1 MQLTTLVSTP
11 IIINTFTNETHIIR
25 LSNDIDQD
33 KMTALEARIRA
44 IEGVDLY
51 DLVKATKMCLVPNVV
66 VPKIYKFSNSL
77 NILEHNALL
86 PISNHT
92 VTK

>member
-44 IEGVDLY
+44 IKGVDLY

-66 VPKIYKFSNSL
+66 VPKNL
-77 NILEHNALL
+77 QVLEFIKYIGTQC
-86 PISNHT
+86 PITHL
-92 VTK
+92 